1 MYNYIDL
8 YLSLFLKMYWL
19 LFGRSDFNIK
29 LCIFNTYLD
38 KLLTFVLLKELKN
51 VMLTESTMDKIL
63 IKDNSI
69 FCFLI

>member
-1 MYNYIDL
+1 
-8 YLSLFLKMYWL
+8 MYWL

-51 VMLTESTMDKIL
+51 VMLTESSMDKIL
-63 IKDNSI
+63 VIRYQH
-69 FCFLI
+69 FLFLI